1 MNSLTRN
8 LSVQNKIA
16 GRRSAF
22 TLVELLVV
30 IAIIGILM
38 GLLLPAV
45 QMAREAARRTQC
57 QNNLRQLGLAAHNYE
72 SAHQHFPPGWTVFD
86 SVATEAEEEQPGYSW
101 GYYLLPNLEQSNLYD
116 RFDRSLPV
124 DDPSHVA
131 LLDTY
136 LSMFTCASDVGAQH
150 QILGGGHEHHE
161 HFVFDEDDDDD
172 HDHDDDYDG
181 NIDDDGEPLFSVGK
195 SNYVGVFGTEE
206 VSEHV
211 VESSGMFYRNSNLRI
226 AEVLDGTSN
235 TFLLGE
241 RSSEKG
247 VSLWS
252 GVVHEARSPLARVV
266 GSCDHL
272 PNTQD
277 HHFEDFS
284 SHHPQGANFVL
295 VDGSTKLFNQD
306 MSASVYSA
314 MATRKG
320 REPISGDE

>member
-1 MNSLTRN
+1 MTR
-8 LSVQNKIA
+8 SQQIKSRQ
-16 GRRSAF
+16 GF

-72 SAHQHFPPGWTVFD
+72 GSHKHFPPGWTVFD
-86 SVATEAEEEQPGYSW
+86 SVNTEAEEEQPGYAW
-101 GYYLLPNLEQSNLYD
+101 GYYLLPNLEQGNLYD

-124 DDPSHVA
+124 DAPGHID
-131 LLDTY
+131 LLDSY
-136 LSMFTCASDVGAQH
+136 LSLFACPSDARGEH
-150 QILGGGHEHHE
+150 LILGGGHEHHE
-161 HFVFDEDDDDD
+161 HLEEGDHD
-172 HDHDDDYDG
+172 HDHDDDFDG

-195 SNYVGVFGTEE
+195 SNYVGVFGTLE
-206 VSEHV
+206 VSEDV
-211 VESSGMFYRNSNLRI
+211 LESDGIFYRNSNTRI
-226 AEVLDGTSN
+226 AEILDGTSN
-235 TFLLGE
+235 TLMIGE
-241 RSSEKG
+241 RSSEFG

-272 PNTQD
+272 PNTQT

-284 SHHPQGANFVL
+284 SHHPQGVNFVL
-295 VDGSTKLFNQD
+295 ADGSTRMFNED
-306 MSASVYSA
+306 MSVDVYRA

-320 REPISGDE
+320 REVVSDE